1 MKGRRYRAISLILAV
16 LMLLSVLTLTSCNRK
31 YDEEEVLEAARTLL
45 KEAEVLNKI
54 YYGSGIEYFDSEDE
68 QIGYY
73 RKANPMHLEELGF
86 STIDELKKKTEQT
99 FSAKYSETVYS
110 TILSSM
116 NDGDGIVSLARYYQA
131 YDEETGQPTHIMVY
145 SKFSLM
151 LKSDIVYDYSTLTVV
166 GSKKEKVEVTV
177 EATLTNS
184 EGQSQK
190 TTISIMLVEEENG
203 WRINNPTYA
212 NYNAYM
218 DRYNELQDKDFKK

>member
-1 MKGRRYRAISLILAV
+1 MKGNRYRALSLILAV

-31 YDEEEVLEAARTLL
+31 YDEEEVLEAAKKLL
-45 KEAEVLNKI
+45 KEAEVLNEI
-54 YYGSGIEYFDSEDE
+54 YYGSGIEYFDSEE
-68 QIGYY
+68 EIGYY

-116 NDGDGIVSLARYYQA
+116 TDGDGIVSLARYYQA
-131 YDEETGQPTHIMVY
+131 YDEETNQPTHIMVY

-151 LKSDIVYDYSTLTVV
+151 LKSDIEYDYSTLTVV

-184 EGQSQK
+184 EGQTQR

-218 DRYNELQDKDFKK
+218 DRYNELQDKDLKK